1 MLPVGVGK
9 SWVCSQCTFINHDI
23 SCDACFVCGG
33 LQPVLQQLHD
43 VDEDV
48 SDSRGRSWN
57 IVSSSN
63 DSASRLTCKGF
74 IVCSV
79 CTYRNSADRDEC
91 DMCTV
96 PLGDNRTEVDA
107 SSDSAAA
114 YATVGSRGIDRD
126 DDSDSD
132 PVDAYYAVA
141 SEHFDDLVKLDTTS
155 SQYRCLIDGKQCS
168 KKAIM
173 VAYLVKNH
181 QEQLDHIIRAGDELD
196 GVAAAD
202 ASPPSTTSSLLL
214 SNCKD
219 RMASA
224 VVPSDR
230 EVALQMLLDEY
241 DQMIAVGPIAA
252 TTSTGPRSSSS
263 PRMRDSLLGR
273 THPAPKLGGM
283 HRYRDESLMPAVVP
297 PYKDGN
303 DDLAMASVISLDDMK
318 MLRLTKLMRKTDKL
332 VREIKRLMDRMKRSL
347 PQDNH
352 TGVINSSVDQAVGVD
367 VDCIYSLLSQGC
379 ELRDYQLGGVRWL
392 YSLYRSGL
400 NGILA
405 DEMGLGKTLQIISF
419 LVLLCAMHELRG
431 PHLIVMPLSVI
442 SSWTADFAKFGG
454 DSFEVHI
461 HHGDRD
467 SRLQLFEVWYNECK
481 SNFRHHR
488 KTSRWISSKIQVCV
502 TTYEVLIKDEA
513 VLSRLRSG
521 HVRWEY
527 LIVDEAHRLKNKQC
541 RLFRSLRRIHAV
553 RPLSD
558 PGQSSLI
565 PNGLS
570 DSDSDSFGKCILLS
584 GTPLQNNVNELWAL
598 FSFILPTI
606 FEEHDEFTDWFNKTF
621 ESDDDG
627 GDDGDVENEEHGTIV
642 DETNRSVDAKMTTVV
657 PRKKKRKCR
666 KLFRVKRSG
675 AEDLSSLLSSDE
687 LRSIVAS
694 LHRVIK
700 PFLLRRVKADVMKD
714 LPPKVA
720 DS

>member
-1 MLPVGVGK
+1 MLPVGPGEG
-9 SWVCSQCTFINHDI
+9 WVCSQCTFINCDI
-23 SCDACFVCGG
+23 TFDGCFVCGSDNVK
-33 LQPVLQQLHD
+33 LRE
-43 VDEDV
+43 DEDLV
-48 SDSRGRSWN
+48 DSRGRSWN
-57 IVSSSN
+57 IVSTSQ
-63 DSASRLTCKGF
+63 DSTSRLTCKGF

-79 CTYRNSADRDEC
+79 CTYRNSGDREEC

-96 PLGDNRTEVDA
+96 PLGHDRTEADA
-107 SSDSAAA
+107 SYDSAAA
-114 YATVGSRGIDRD
+114 VGGTGIDEVD
-126 DDSDSD
+126 ETDSD
-132 PVDAYYAVA
+132 PLDAYYAVA
-141 SEHFDDLVKLDTTS
+141 SEHFDDLVKLDATS

-181 QEQLDHIIRAGDELD
+181 HEQLDRIIRAGDKLD
-196 GVAAAD
+196 GGTAAAD
-202 ASPPSTTSSLLL
+202 TSTPVTIL
-214 SNCKD
+214 
-219 RMASA
+219 
-224 VVPSDR
+224 PSDR

-241 DQMIAVGPIAA
+241 DQMIAVGSIGAS
-252 TTSTGPRSSSS
+252 TS
-263 PRMRDSLLGR
+263 MRDSLLGR
-273 THPAPKLGGM
+273 IHPTPMLRGV
-283 HRYRDESLMPAVVP
+283 RRSRDESLMTPVA

-303 DDLAMASVISLDDMK
+303 DDLTMASVISLDDMK

-347 PQDNH
+347 PS
-352 TGVINSSVDQAVGVD
+352 VIGSSVDQTHGIGGVSVD
-367 VDCIYSLLSQGC
+367 VACIYSLLSPGC

-419 LVLLCAMHELRG
+419 LVLLCVMHELRG

-467 SRLQLFEVWYNECK
+467 TRLQLFEVWYKECK
-481 SNFRHHR
+481 NNFRHHR
-488 KTSRWISSKIQVCV
+488 KTCRWISNKIQVCV
-502 TTYEVLIKDEA
+502 TTYEVLIRDEA
-513 VLSRLRSG
+513 MLSRLRSG
-521 HVRWEY
+521 LVRWEY
-527 LIVDEAHRLKNKQC
+527 LIVDEAQRLKNKQC
-541 RLFRSLRRIHAV
+541 RLFRSLRRIHAM
-553 RPLSD
+553 RPD
-558 PGQSSLI
+558 PGQWSMRPSR
-565 PNGLS
+565 P

-621 ESDDDG
+621 ESDDDDDGSGGG
-627 GDDGDVENEEHGTIV
+627 GDDGDVGQEEHCTGS
-642 DETNRSVDAKMTTVV
+642 DETGRSDDRSQDLSGCNAKMTTV
-657 PRKKKRKCR
+657 RKKRKCR

-720 DS
+720 SYLPPSLRCIVR

>member
-1 MLPVGVGK
+1 MLPVGPGEG
-9 SWVCSQCTFINHDI
+9 WVCSQCTFINYNINFD
-23 SCDACFVCGG
+23 SCSVCGSDN
-33 LQPVLQQLHD
+33 VQLRE
-43 VDEDV
+43 DENLV
-48 SDSRGRSWN
+48 DSRGRRWN
-57 IVSSSN
+57 IVSSSQ
-63 DSASRLTCKGF
+63 DSASHLTCKGF

-79 CTYRNSADRDEC
+79 CTYRNSGDRDEC

-96 PLGDNRTEVDA
+96 PLGDDRTEADA
-107 SSDSAAA
+107 CDSAAA
-114 YATVGSRGIDRD
+114 VGGTGIDEVD
-126 DDSDSD
+126 ESDSD
-132 PVDAYYAVA
+132 PLDSYYAVA
-141 SEHFDDLVKLDTTS
+141 SEHFDDLVKLDATS

-181 QEQLDHIIRAGDELD
+181 HEQLDRIIRAADGLGGDA
-196 GVAAAD
+196 AAAD
-202 ASPPSTTSSLLL
+202 TSTPSTTL
-214 SNCKD
+214 
-219 RMASA
+219 
-224 VVPSDR
+224 PPDR

-241 DQMIAVGPIAA
+241 DQMIAVGSID
-252 TTSTGPRSSSS
+252 TSTS
-263 PRMRDSLLGR
+263 MRDSLLGR
-273 THPAPKLGGM
+273 IHPTPTLRGV
-283 HRYRDESLMPAVVP
+283 RRSRDESLMTPAA

-347 PQDNH
+347 SHDNH
-352 TGVINSSVDQAVGVD
+352 PSVIGSSVDQTHGIREVSVD
-367 VDCIYSLLSQGC
+367 VDCIYSLLSPGC

-461 HHGDRD
+461 HHGDRAT
-467 SRLQLFEVWYNECK
+467 RLQLFEVWYNECK
-481 SNFRHHR
+481 NNFRHHR
-488 KTSRWISSKIQVCV
+488 KTCRWISSKIQVCV
-502 TTYEVLIKDEA
+502 TTYEVLIRDEA
-513 VLSRLRSG
+513 MLSRLRSG
-521 HVRWEY
+521 LVRWEY
-527 LIVDEAHRLKNKQC
+527 LIVDEAQRLKNKQC
-541 RLFRSLRRIHAV
+541 RLFHSLRRIHAM
-553 RPLSD
+553 RPD
-558 PGQSSLI
+558 PEQWSMRPGR
-565 PNGLS
+565 P
-570 DSDSDSFGKCILLS
+570 DSDSGSFGKCILLS

-621 ESDDDG
+621 ESDDDDDGSGGG
-627 GDDGDVENEEHGTIV
+627 GDDGDVEMEEHCTGGN
-642 DETNRSVDAKMTTVV
+642 ETGRSDDRSQDLSGCNAKMTTV
-657 PRKKKRKCR
+657 RKKRKCR

-675 AEDLSSLLSSDE
+675 AEDLSSLLTSDE

-720 DS
+720 SYSPPSLRCIVR